1 MCHFHFQIL
10 ACGQRGRYCS
20 SSDVLKCK
28 LRMEQKREGEGGGGG
43 GGGDQGVGLVRAWG
57 ELQFPRD
64 IRAGVPGVCIQ
75 FN

>member
-1 MCHFHFQIL
+1 
-10 ACGQRGRYCS
+10 
-20 SSDVLKCK
+20 
-28 LRMEQKREGEGGGGG
+28 MEQKREGGGGG
-43 GGGDQGVGLVRAWG
+43 GGGGGEDEGVGLVRAWG